1 MRQVRQMRGSF
12 KSQTRP
18 PTSKLACSSL
28 SFGGGRCGGCGRYF
42 EKLSEDAA
50 NNVTPY
56 HDTGS
61 GTTCHSVRPV
71 LSPVRGG
78 IGVNGSK
85 PSLVITHSYKWL
97 PHK

>member
-18 PTSKLACSSL
+18 PTSKLARSSL
-28 SFGGGRCGGCGRYF
+28 SFGGGRCGRCGRYF

-71 LSPVRGG
+71 LSPVREG
-78 IGVNGSK
+78 IGVKRSK
-85 PSLVITHSYKWL
+85 TSPGISHSHKCL
-97 PHK
+97 PYT